1 MKKEDDFS
9 EGERGKFYTPDAVFN
24 LPVYLE
30 EDNLS
35 FVEKVAKHTN
45 SDRSKVVND
54 LIRTDRQIAEII
66 K

>member
-1 MKKEDDFS
+1 MQRDGVFQYVSSGLQLLFPIFRGTTLK
-9 EGERGKFYTPDAVFN
+9 GETT
-24 LPVYLE
+24 
-30 EDNLS
+30 NLS